1 MYKIVKL
8 NRTANMIEKTTS
20 NMGDRI
26 QVNVRVD
33 GDLIRLLD
41 EQRIALLAKLGAIP
55 SRSEVVRIALE
66 EYLIHKK

>member
-1 MYKIVKL
+1 M
-8 NRTANMIEKTTS
+8 TEKTTA

-41 EQRIALLAKLGAIP
+41 EQRIVLLANLGAIP